1 MLVATSFIRRQKKEE
16 RINFSIKTFDGG
28 GRVASRNLS
37 RYSAIKGT
45 HQQKGNTCMATEKTN
60 IAINVGNRIKAERV
74 RRKISQE
81 ALAEKI
87 GIDRKTINRIENG
100 HFSPSLENFMLI
112 CDFLYLEPSVVLY
125 KASSI

>member
-1 MLVATSFIRRQKKEE
+1 MQAGTFYGTVPSRVLINRKE
-16 RINFSIKTFDGG
+16 
-28 GRVASRNLS
+28 L
-37 RYSAIKGT
+37 Y
-45 HQQKGNTCMATEKTN
+45 MATEKTN